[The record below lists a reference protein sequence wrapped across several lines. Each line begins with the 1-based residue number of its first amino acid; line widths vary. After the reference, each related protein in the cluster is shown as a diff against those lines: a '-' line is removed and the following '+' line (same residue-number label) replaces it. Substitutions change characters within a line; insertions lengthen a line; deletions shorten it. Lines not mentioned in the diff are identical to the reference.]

1 MTTDEVTMQFLL
13 IISHDKGFRPDEK
26 LVSEIGQWI
35 KRAEKVGV
43 RILGK
48 PLRPA
53 SEARTVRNRDGE
65 PEMMS
70 GRFSASEEQKCA
82 FELLDCERMAQA
94 MDLACKHPMA
104 HAATIR
110 VQPCYEMRNGARD
123 RNESCWE

>member
-53 SEARTVRNRDGE
+53 SEARTVRIRDGA
-65 PEMMS
+65 PEMIS
-70 GRFSASEEQKCA
+70 GPFSASEEQMCA
-82 FELLDCERMAQA
+82 FELLECERLEQA
-94 MDLACKHPMA
+94 MDLACEHPMA
-104 HAATIR
+104 HAATIEGSP
-110 VQPCYEMRNGARD
+110 VWEKPGVAKS
-123 RNESCWE
+123 NEVRR

>member
-53 SEARTVRNRDGE
+53 SEARTVRIRDGA
-65 PEMMS
+65 PEMIS
-70 GRFSASEEQKCA
+70 GPFSASEEQMCE
-82 FELLDCERMAQA
+82 FELLECESMEQA
-94 MDLACKHPMA
+94 MELACEHPKIGRA
-104 HAATIR
+104 SCRER
-110 VQPCYEMRNGARD
+110 VG
-123 RNESCWE
+123 SSV